1 MDRPH
6 CDAILLAL
14 SQDALGAEVSSAVEQ
29 VAERL
34 GEGPRLLR
42 TVARSAAA
50 FEALVGHA
58 AATARMR
65 LSRRTQAAIG
75 LRVAELNRSRYC
87 LAAQAAAGESL
98 GLDADTIRRFRLG
111 LSDDLQEQT
120 VLTLATKLVVDRGHH
135 TRCAL
140 AAARQVCVP
149 DEEIV
154 EVVALVG
161 LHTFTNYLS
170 SLAGTESD
178 FPELEELRAPNP
190 SLRSDHQVTQEPK
203 PR

>member
-1 MDRPH
+1 M
-6 CDAILLAL
+6 
-14 SQDALGAEVSSAVEQ
+14 AEQ
-29 VAERL
+29 RL
-34 GEGPRLLR
+34 
-42 TVARSAAA
+42 
-50 FEALVGHA
+50 EA
-58 AATARMR
+58 
-65 LSRRTQAAIG
+65 
-75 LRVAELNRSRYC
+75 
-87 LAAQAAAGESL
+87 
-98 GLDADTIRRFRLG
+98 
-111 LSDDLQEQT
+111 LSDDHQEQT
-120 VLTLATKLVVDRGHH
+120 LLALATKLVVDRGHH

-140 AAARQVCVP
+140 EAARQVCVP

-178 FPELEELRAPNP
+178 LPELDELSAPNP

>member
-1 MDRPH
+1 MDD
-6 CDAILLAL
+6 CDAIIPAL
-14 SQDALGAEVSSAVEQ
+14 SEDALGAEASSVVER
-29 VAERL
+29 VAEHL

-50 FEALVGHA
+50 LEALVGHA
-58 AATARMR
+58 AATARMG
-65 LSRRTQAAIG
+65 LSRRTRAAIG

-87 LAAQAAAGESL
+87 LAAQAAAGEGF
-98 GLDADTIRRFRLG
+98 GLDADTIRHFRLG
-111 LSDDLQEQT
+111 LSDDHQEQT
-120 VLTLATKLVVDRGHH
+120 LLTLATKLVVDRGHH

-140 AAARQVCVP
+140 EAARQVCVP

-170 SLAGTESD
+170 SLARTESD
-178 FPELEELRAPNP
+178 FPELDELSAPNP
-190 SLRSDHQVTQEPK
+190 SLRSDHDVTQETK
-203 PR
+203 PH